1 MAWTSLLKNV
11 ASGAA
16 KKMASGAKKVK
27 GKGKQMAE
35 NMMGNKKEKGGALV
49 VREKTT
55 TLAPMSS
62 GGALDTPIQ
71 KPTTKGSPLDRI
83 DSALLDIMN
92 TLKSRRKLMLNKSRR
107 MRSQDDKEK
116 KAKREGILER
126 MKEGGKKMLG
136 VVASNAKG
144 WWERLQ
150 TFLLMTLVGSLVA
163 SIKKNWEAIQTKIGE
178 FATQMKELWENLE
191 PIVTP
196 IWQIAKWIV
205 KNGFDLIKPLLS
217 MGEDKAEIEKGT
229 DEVSKG
235 LEDIKKKTS
244 WIEGLF
250 KKSKEDTEKLK
261 DEDYSKEFK
270 DLEKMQSVDEENPG
284 DDISKVEQIIAD
296 TKDKIAK
303 IELDLPKFEDGAV
316 PVKETGP
323 AMVHKGEVI
332 IPSHVVQMAGGP
344 LKIESIINM
353 MSSSSGKIKENP
365 LQIIGIMQEMAQEFA
380 PMGEQLPVII
390 NEKIS
395 ESKIGEAP
403 DKFLQKMEHTMI
415 GEAPDKF
422 LQKME
427 HTINILKEQTGYENP
442 SATKIFIPV
451 PTPSQSPTTGG
462 GDGGSTMVI
471 PMGSTRDALNRYVSA
486 VIQKALY

>member
-11 ASGAA
+11 ASGSA

-49 VREKTT
+49 VREKTI
-55 TLAPMSS
+55 TLAPMLGGGESLDSS
-62 GGALDTPIQ
+62 IK
-71 KPTTKGSPLDRI
+71 KPKGDASPLDRI

-163 SIKKNWEAIQTKIGE
+163 SIKKNWEAIQKKIEETVTKI
-178 FATQMKELWENLE
+178 KELWENLE
-191 PIVTP
+191 PILTP

-205 KNGFDLIKPLLS
+205 KNGFDLIKPLFG
-217 MGEDKAEIEKGT
+217 MGKDKAEIEKGT
-229 DEVSKG
+229 DEVS
-235 LEDIKKKTS
+235 
-244 WIEGLF
+244 EGL
-250 KKSKEDTEKLK
+250 KKIDAEKSKLTGLFEKSVEDTEKLK

-270 DLEKMQSVDEENPG
+270 DLEKMKSEDKENPG
-284 DDISKVEQIIAD
+284 DDLKETEQTIANV
-296 TKDKIAK
+296 KDKIAK

-403 DKFLQKMEHTMI
+403 DKFLQKMEHT
-415 GEAPDKF
+415 
-422 LQKME
+422 
-427 HTINILKEQTGYENP
+427 INILKEQTGYENP